1 MAIELIHFVRV
12 RPRLDHFHRDE
23 QMVCERCMSK
33 LASSGSPLY
42 DAFSEYVY
50 VSKQLLFIF
59 AESTFQLAG
68 WLLNQTR
75 ENIYIAN
82 EILLIVAKFVLFAS
96 MGIGMLVAALCPSLA
111 GGKSAQ
117 EEELDRQFR
126 AKKQREWEERQKEIE
141 EFKKTRDK
149 VNSAMYNSPKILTS
163 AESAEDEYL
172 VNRVNN
178 SQNGVENGTVDAEEA
193 RKDADEVLK
202 HRRETAKKD
211 ARRQDLLSQCR
222 DKDWEAHKD
231 RVAGD
236 KARDEGDEEEADK
249 CYRRADA
256 AQAKANGLYYEFLS
270 V

>member
-33 LASSGSPLY
+33 LASSGNLTY

-50 VSKQLLFIF
+50 VSKQLLLIL
-59 AESTFQLAG
+59 AESIFQLTG
-68 WLLNQTR
+68 WLLYQTR

-82 EILLIVAKFVLFAS
+82 EILLIIAKFVLFAS
-96 MGIGMLVAALCPSLA
+96 MGIGMFVAALFPSLA

-117 EEELDRQFR
+117 EEELDRQFS

-141 EFKKTRDK
+141 EFKRTRDK

-172 VNRVNN
+172 VNRANN
-178 SQNGVENGTVDAEEA
+178 SQKGVENGTVGAEEA

-202 HRRETAKKD
+202 HRRETAAND
-211 ARRQDLLSQCR
+211 ERRRDLLDKRR
-222 DKDWEAHKD
+222 DKDWEAHKE

-236 KARDEGDEEEADK
+236 KARDEGDDEEADK

-256 AQAKANGLYYEFLS
+256 AQAKANGFYDEFLS